1 MDETIHVYKHYSPQ
15 TKLMNENTLLKISLM
30 SSIVGILLIL
40 FIVENIEPPEY
51 KIKDIT
57 NSDIDKLV
65 TITGELSILKE
76 TEGIYLLKLFDGESS
91 IVIVAFKNEEIVL
104 NNNERV
110 KVKGKIIEYNG
121 EFELQAEEIIKTD
134 D

>member
-1 MDETIHVYKHYSPQ
+1 MDETTRIYKHYSIK
-15 TKLMNENTLLKISLM
+15 TKLMNENTLLNISLM

-40 FIVENIEPPEY
+40 FITENIEPPEY

-57 NSDIDKLV
+57 NNDIDKLV
-65 TITGELSILKE
+65 KITGELSILKE
-76 TEGIYLLKLFDGESS
+76 TEGLYLLKLFDGESS
-91 IVIVAFKNEEIVL
+91 IVIVAFKNEEIIL
-104 NNNERV
+104 NDNERV
-110 KVKGKIIEYNG
+110 TIKGKIVEYNN